1 MSEPI
6 VHRAVLKHRQVLA
19 AAMAARSRPLSLY
32 WLVAGLIVGL
42 LLAVEA
48 GHLVAFWLVQQ
59 LSFGWMFALGPYLP
73 TFVAALF
80 AYLVVVM
87 VSWVQNRAIG
97 RAYLRNF
104 TRLGIPLEVDAL
116 YEVLPDGLRLTTD
129 RSTIIQRWH
138 SIDTVERV
146 PQGWVVSADQL
157 TFLLPRESFTDEA
170 VERAVIAAILEK
182 LSEPALERSRAA
194 AAFAAGEEQGLA
206 SA

>member
-1 MSEPI
+1 MIEPI

-19 AAMAARSRPLSLY
+19 AALAARSRPLSLY

-104 TRLGIPLEVDAL
+104 TQLGIPLEVDAL

>member
-170 VERAVIAAILEK
+170 VERAVIAAILEM

>member
-48 GHLVAFWLVQQ
+48 GHLIAFWLVQQ

>member
-194 AAFAAGEEQGLA
+194 SAFAAGEEQGLA

>member
-59 LSFGWMFALGPYLP
+59 LSFEWMFALGPYLP

>member
-129 RSTIIQRWH
+129 RSTIFQRWH

-157 TFLLPRESFTDEA
+157 TFLLPGESFTDEA
-170 VERAVIAAILEK
+170 AERAVIAAILEK

-194 AAFAAGEEQGLA
+194 AAFAAGE
-206 SA
+206 

>member
-129 RSTIIQRWH
+129 RTTIIQRWH